1 MEDEY
6 TQKSADEYESVE
18 FNNYTFYKIVPKN
31 KELNYNYVGQ
41 TTNFINRKLQH
52 RKQVENET
60 YDKSHYKLYKTIRQ
74 NGGWN
79 EWEMIEIEKLNG
91 KTRLEARMREQELI
105 KENKSNL
112 NILNAYITEEERSS
126 TKKAITEKYRENN
139 KELLKEQTKQYKEHH
154 KDIIA
159 EQMKKYRAENKEKI
173 REKTKEYIENN
184 KEKHD
189 ETQKA
194 WREKNKEISKEKRKL
209 KTAELKAE
217 KLEQQSLLEQT
228 PEWQEKQKQIAEEKE
243 AIKKEKRDKFN
254 EERRLKRLQDKEQKE
269 AII

>member
-31 KELNYNYVGQ
+31 KELKYNYVGQ

-60 YDKSHYKLYKTIRQ
+60 CNKSHYKLYKTIRQ

-105 KENKSNL
+105 KECDANL
-112 NILNAYITEEERSS
+112 NTLNAYITEEERTS
-126 TKKAITEKYRENN
+126 TKKTITEKYREEN
-139 KELLKEQTKQYKEHH
+139 KELLKEQTKQYKAEH
-154 KDIIA
+154 KEIIA
-159 EQMKKYRAENKEKI
+159 EQMKKYREENKDKI
-173 REKTKEYIENN
+173 YEKTKEYRENN
-184 KEKHD
+184 KEKHQ
-189 ETQKA
+189 EWQKA
-194 WREKNKEISKEKRKL
+194 WTEKNKESSKEKRKL

-217 KLEQQSLLEQT
+217 KLEQQTLLEQT

-243 AIKKEKRDKFN
+243 AIKKQKREQFN
-254 EERRLKRLQDKEQKE
+254 AERRLKRLQDKQQSNKD
-269 AII
+269 

>member
-1 MEDEY
+1 MEAEYNNVNDDDEY
-6 TQKSADEYESVE
+6 SLTD
-18 FNNYTFYKIVPKN
+18 FIMYKICPKN
-31 KELNYNYVGQ
+31 KELNYCYIGQ
-41 TTNFINRKLQH
+41 TTNFTKRKKQH
-52 RKQVENET
+52 LKNTVNES
-60 YDKSHYKLYKTIRQ
+60 DKKHYHLKHYETIRQ

-79 EWEMIEIEKLNG
+79 EWEIIEIEKFNG
-91 KTRLEARMREQELI
+91 KTNLEARMREQELI
-105 KENKSNL
+105 EEYHANL
-112 NILNAYITEEERSS
+112 NSVSAFVSEQERVA

-139 KELLKEQTKQYKEHH
+139 KELLKEQTKQYKENH

-159 EQMKKYRAENKEKI
+159 EQMKKYREENKEKI

-228 PEWQEKQKQIAEEKE
+228 PEWQEKQKQIAQEKE
-243 AIKKEKRDKFN
+243 AIKKEKRDKYN